1 MLIKKFLRTARV
13 YKAQF
18 ISMVIMIAIGIGVF
32 TGFNMEWKTIEYNT
46 DYFFEKTNFADYRI
60 VDAKGFKEDDVK
72 KIEKIDGIDKAG
84 RFFSSDAEVIDH
96 EKDSIILNV
105 TENNNISDFIITDGK
120 NYDDKNEN
128 GIWLSDKYAA
138 ANNIKTGDKF
148 SFKYLGK
155 TIDTEVMGLIKSGEY
170 MICITDSSQ
179 MLPDYTTTGYG
190 YISPSMYEKISP
202 YVIYPQ
208 INVISDMDK
217 KTFSEEI
224 DKTLGKASMIL
235 GKDEN
240 ISYTGSRGEME
251 EGQTMAAILPVIF
264 LSIAVL
270 TMITTMHRI
279 ISKERRQI
287 GTLKALGFK
296 DKVIIRS
303 YISYSLFTG
312 ITGLI
317 PGLLIGYLLAAFI
330 MDPNGGMMAIYI
342 DMPTWT
348 IKMPSFCYYV
358 IAFVLI
364 LFVIV
369 GYFSTRLILKE
380 TPAET
385 LSPCATTNMK
395 AAAIERFKFF
405 DKFSFGTKWNIRDLL
420 RHKARLVMSLFGV
433 FGCTL
438 LMVGALGM
446 RDTFN
451 YFLDGY
457 YDSMVN
463 YESRIYI
470 SDKATNEDIDILK
483 KDYGQAFSSEE
494 TVKLKDLPVTLEVY
508 DIGKD
513 MIKLNGRKNVID
525 KLSDD
530 GAYICTRI
538 ADKYNLSKGD
548 KLTVERYNSDD
559 KYTFEIADII
569 NNLTEGIIIS
579 PKYADKTGVD
589 YKIRS
594 LYTDTDA
601 KDIKHTDAVS
611 SVKSKKD
618 IINSFDTMTY
628 MMNVMVMIFIF
639 IGMVLAIIVLYNLG
653 TMSYME
659 RYREL
664 STLKVVG
671 FKDRQLRK
679 LITQQNLWITV
690 IGTIPGIPIGF
701 AVLSII
707 AKMLASEY
715 ELIPHIYVHTYIFC
729 IAISFITSLIV
740 SLMLSSKN
748 KKIDMV
754 EAMSISE

>member
-1 MLIKKFLRTARV
+1 MLIKKFFRTARV

-18 ISMVIMIAIGIGVF
+18 ISMIIMITIGIGVF

-46 DYFFEKTNFADYRI
+46 NHFFEITNFADYRI
-60 VDAKGFKEDDVK
+60 VDTKGFIENDVK
-72 KIEKIDGIDKAG
+72 DIEKIDGVKRAG
-84 RFFSSDAEVIDH
+84 RFFSSDVEVLDH

-105 TENNNISDFIITDGK
+105 TENSNVSDFIVTDGK
-120 NYDDKNEN
+120 EYDNKNED

-138 ANNIKTGDKF
+138 ANNIKTGDDF

-155 TIDTEVMGLIKSGEY
+155 SIDTKVMGLIKSGEY

-190 YISPSMYEKISP
+190 YISPAMYEKESP

-208 INVISDMDK
+208 INVISDLDK
-217 KTFSEEI
+217 NTFSEEV
-224 DKTLGKASMIL
+224 DKTFDKASMIL

-303 YISYSLFTG
+303 YLSYSLFTG
-312 ITGLI
+312 IIGLV
-317 PGLLIGYLLAAFI
+317 PGLLLGYILAFFI
-330 MDPNGGMMAIYI
+330 MDPNGDMMAIYL

-348 IKMPSFCYYV
+348 IVMPDFCYFV
-358 IAFVLI
+358 IVFVLV
-364 LFVIV
+364 LFTIV

-395 AAAIERFKFF
+395 AVAIEKCKFF
-405 DKFSFGTKWNIRDLL
+405 DRLSFGTKWNIRDLL
-420 RHKARLVMSLFGV
+420 RHKARLVMSLLGV

-451 YFLDGY
+451 YFLDDY
-457 YDSMVN
+457 YESMVC
-463 YESRIYI
+463 YDSRIYI
-470 SDKATNEDIDILK
+470 SDKATEEEINELK
-483 KDYGQAFSSEE
+483 EEYGQAYSSEE
-494 TVKLKDLPVTLEVY
+494 TVKFHDLPITLEVY

-513 MIKLNGRKNVID
+513 MIRLNGNDHLID

-548 KLTVERYNSDD
+548 KFTVERYNSDD
-559 KYTFEIADII
+559 KYTFVVEDII
-569 NNLTEGIIIS
+569 NNLTEGVIIS
-579 PKYADKTGVD
+579 PEYADKKDVD

-594 LYTDTDA
+594 IYTDSEAEDIRQVDA
-601 KDIKHTDAVS
+601 IS
-611 SVKSKKD
+611 SVKSKED
-618 IINSFDTMTY
+618 IMNSFETMTY
-628 MMNVMVMIFIF
+628 MMNVMVLMFIF

-671 FKDRQLRK
+671 FKDKQLRK

-690 IGTIPGIPIGF
+690 LGTIPGIPIGF
-701 AVLSII
+701 AILSVI
-707 AKMLASEY
+707 AKMLAAEY
-715 ELIPHIYVHTYIFC
+715 ELVPHIYWHTYAFC